1 MPSLE
6 VRHLLIPVG
15 MLGGEKVA
23 RHNQTGIRK
32 AFEFL
37 AGGGLLVIF
46 HAEEV
51 PLPMEE
57 AHCH

>member
-1 MPSLE
+1 
-6 VRHLLIPVG
+6 

>member
-1 MPSLE
+1 MPSLKSDTCSS
-6 VRHLLIPVG
+6 LLIC
-15 MLGGEKVA
+15 LGGEKVA

-32 AFEFL
+32 AVEFL